1 MKFGQNSST
10 VSIAK
15 PGDADNVETS
25 DVSTAASLPTF
36 APGQG
41 YPSHSRVLLF
51 DLLLANYRA
60 LVAITDQSTQF
71 RSLELSKSL
80 NAGLGKR
87 LIITD
92 DRMRIARSTV
102 TFFCHRASKK

>member
-1 MKFGQNSST
+1 M
-10 VSIAK
+10 A
-15 PGDADNVETS
+15 
-25 DVSTAASLPTF
+25 TF
-36 APGQG
+36 PILA
-41 YPSHSRVLLF
+41 VLLF

-60 LVAITDQSTQF
+60 LVAITDQSMQF

-92 DRMRIARSTV
+92 DNMGWEWRDPQ
-102 TFFCHRASKK
+102 